1 MFFSYKLLPMT
12 DIATCRLEEHILDN
26 QIGFGFRKSLLTPSD
41 IQEAATLKVTCKIS
55 KKYES
60 NDKNGLIKHITS
72 LINLISNYDFIT
84 IPGFLENR
92 IPEIFLD
99 LLNKD
104 DIELNNLIV
113 SLIAKLTIYPQ
124 LFQHFLTRGYIE
136 CITRYFKTAN
146 VTNITFDYF
155 LYLKNI
161 LIISTNQADFQFLID
176 NSIIKIICDYSK
188 ILANV
193 EFIDICFD
201 ILILLS
207 SIHLEKEQITDMFNF
222 INFILYG
229 SISHS
234 SNIVKIFKILNNL
247 FISDSIIF
255 DLFEDNGYIELIQC
269 HLNKPSEIATYYSC
283 LLISQIYTK
292 FNCKSQ
298 FHMRKLLEIIISEEY
313 NNPAIEK
320 CSTAASNALFAQLT
334 AMPHLASFLM
344 NDNSFQQ
351 LFQAAQRKSLL
362 SKISIMKIFLC
373 LIKESTKENFFKVFT
388 VDQKISR
395 NQKQHN
401 HAFFQFI
408 TDMADGNNTSLKISL
423 KLLLLIFE
431 KSNLFGT
438 IDGCKEN
445 FLKVFSED
453 FFEKMDSFEDGEIIY
468 DFQKLRNYFP
478 R

>member
-155 LYLKNI
+155 LYLKNL

-283 LLISQIYTK
+283 LLISQI
-292 FNCKSQ
+292 
-298 FHMRKLLEIIISEEY
+298 
-313 NNPAIEK
+313 
-320 CSTAASNALFAQLT
+320 
-334 AMPHLASFLM
+334 
-344 NDNSFQQ
+344 
-351 LFQAAQRKSLL
+351 
-362 SKISIMKIFLC
+362 
-373 LIKESTKENFFKVFT
+373 
-388 VDQKISR
+388 
-395 NQKQHN
+395 
-401 HAFFQFI
+401 
-408 TDMADGNNTSLKISL
+408 
-423 KLLLLIFE
+423 
-431 KSNLFGT
+431 
-438 IDGCKEN
+438 
-445 FLKVFSED
+445 
-453 FFEKMDSFEDGEIIY
+453 
-468 DFQKLRNYFP
+468 
-478 R
+478 